1 MWYYQQGANRIG
13 PVDEASI
20 RNLLSNGQITIDTLV
35 WTTGMANWVP
45 LQQSS
50 LGAGLP
56 TPPSSGG
63 SNQTPLSTT
72 PIASFTAK
80 SRVAYIVLAI
90 FLGGFGI
97 HNFYAGRN
105 TIAIVQLVITLVSLC
120 TILVVPLFLL
130 IHLGM
135 FIWRVIE
142 MVTVTKD
149 GKGVD
154 FN

>member
-1 MWYYQQGANRIG
+1 MWYYQQGSNRMG
-13 PVDEASI
+13 PVDEATI
-20 RNLLSNGQITIDTLV
+20 RGLLASGQITIDTLV
-35 WTTGMANWVP
+35 WTTGMGSWIP

-56 TPPSSGG
+56 TPPNAPHMPSA
-63 SNQTPLSTT
+63 TPQG
-72 PIASFTAK
+72 INHAQK

-90 FLGGFGI
+90 FLGNLGI

-105 TIAIVQLVITLVSLC
+105 NIGIIQLVITLCSLC
-120 TILVVPLFLL
+120 TILLVPLFLL
-130 IHLGM
+130 IHLGL

-142 MVTVTKD
+142 MITVTKD

>member
-1 MWYYQQGANRIG
+1 MWYYQQGSNRMG
-13 PVDEASI
+13 PVDEATI
-20 RNLLSNGQITIDTLV
+20 RGLLASGQITIDTLV
-35 WTTGMANWVP
+35 WTTGMGSWIP

-56 TPPSSGG
+56 TPPNAPHMPSA
-63 SNQTPLSTT
+63 TPQG
-72 PIASFTAK
+72 INNAQK

-90 FLGGFGI
+90 FLGNLGI

-105 TIAIVQLVITLVSLC
+105 NIGIIQLVITLGSLC
-120 TILVVPLFLL
+120 TLLLLPLFLL
-130 IHLGM
+130 IHLGL

-142 MVTVTKD
+142 MITVTKD